1 MTHRVKKSFFLGR
14 SVGSLRVNSSA
25 LAQAQRAEC
34 VQMCSIKVGWASR
47 MPAYLEDELEPGP
60 PRERLWVPDTVDDE
74 FAELNREAGVE
85 HGCEHGHI
93 R

>member
-1 MTHRVKKSFFLGR
+1 MEEVGACTGKPGR
-14 SVGSLRVNSSA
+14 AR
-25 LAQAQRAEC
+25 QRARSEC
-34 VQMCSIKVGWASR
+34 VQMCLLEVGWALR
-47 MPAYLEDELEPGP
+47 VPAYLEDELEPGP
-60 PRERLWVPDTVDDE
+60 PRERLWVPDTVDNE